1 MKFVSYAQSF
11 EDVMLWRAL
20 ASVGPGFYI
29 DVGANDPE
37 IDSVTKAFYD
47 AGWNGI
53 NIEPLKSHFEDL
65 VLARP
70 RDINL
75 CEAAGDRVLTL
86 DIWDLGI
93 RGWGTLDKE
102 VAERHIACGHQ
113 ATSYSVPVRPLT
125 QICDEHVTSD
135 IHFLKIDVEGFEPQ
149 VLQGMDF
156 EKYRPWIVVIE
167 ATLPNS
173 KEESHDQW
181 EALLTQ
187 SAYQLVYQDG
197 LNRYYLADEKKELEM
212 HFRYP
217 PNVFDEFVRAPEYQA
232 QMKAEGLIL
241 DLSNISNKLKSVE
254 SDLESTK
261 FELEIALKNIES
273 LVDERDHAKELESKT
288 MMLLEDAR
296 RENDS
301 LQRTLDTVYSSHSW
315 RYTKPLRS
323 LVKIL
328 KKPFKQQG
336 AA

>member
-20 ASVGPGFYI
+20 ASVGTGFYI

-47 AGWNGI
+47 AGWNGL

-75 CEAAGDRVLTL
+75 CEAAGDGAMTL

-102 VAERHIACGHQ
+102 VAERHIACGHH
-113 ATSYSVPVRPLT
+113 AVSYSVPVRPLT
-125 QICDEHVTSD
+125 QICDEHVTTD

-149 VLQGMDF
+149 VLRGMDF

-173 KEESHDQW
+173 KEESHEQW

-197 LNRYYLADEKKELEM
+197 LNRYYLANEKRELET
-212 HFRYP
+212 HFKYP
-217 PNVFDEFVRAPEYQA
+217 PNVFDEFVRASEYEA
-232 QMKAEGLIL
+232 QIKAENLIL
-241 DLSNISNKLKSVE
+241 DLSNVSNKLKSIE
-254 SDLESTK
+254 SDLESVKT
-261 FELEIALKNIES
+261 ELEIALKKIDS
-273 LVDERDHAKELESKT
+273 LVEERDVAKESESKT
-288 MMLLEDAR
+288 AALLADTR
-296 RENDS
+296 IENDALQHS
-301 LQRTLDTVYSSHSW
+301 LNTVYSSHSW
-315 RYTKPLRS
+315 RYTKPIRS

-328 KKPFKQQG
+328 KKPFKQHG

>member
-20 ASVGPGFYI
+20 SSVASGFYI

-47 AGWNGI
+47 AGWRGI

-75 CEAAGDRVLTL
+75 CEAAGDGVMTL

-102 VAERHIACGHQ
+102 VAERHILCGHQ
-113 ATSYSVPVRPLT
+113 AVSYSVPVRPLT
-125 QICDEHVTSD
+125 QICDEHVTGD
-135 IHFLKIDVEGFEPQ
+135 IHFLKIDVEGFESQ
-149 VLQGMDF
+149 VLLGMDF

-173 KEESHDQW
+173 KEESHEQW

-187 SAYQLVYQDG
+187 SAYQFVYQDG
-197 LNRYYLADEKKELEM
+197 LNRYYLADEKKELGT
-212 HFRYP
+212 HFKYP
-217 PNVFDEFVRAPEYQA
+217 PNVFDEFVRATEHEA
-232 QMKAEGLIL
+232 QLKAENLIR
-241 DLSNISNKLKSVE
+241 
-254 SDLESTK
+254 DLESTK
-261 FELEIALKNIES
+261 NELETASKKIES
-273 LVDERDHAKELESKT
+273 LVDERDYARSLESKT
-288 MMLLEDAR
+288 IALLEDTR
-296 RENDS
+296 TENDA
-301 LQRTLDTVYSSHSW
+301 LQRTLNAIYSSRSW
-315 RYTKPLRS
+315 RFTKPLRS
-323 LVKIL
+323 LVKAL
-328 KKPFKQQG
+328 KKPFKQRG